1 MSAVPWSRSDAMP
14 RYFFHVRENEGIV
27 EDEEGLDF
35 PDLGAARAD
44 ALEAAREIM
53 VAHIRKGLDVSHWYF
68 EIADGSG
75 WPVMAVRFS
84 EAVRRAA

>member
-1 MSAVPWSRSDAMP
+1 MP
-14 RYFFHVRENEGIV
+14 RYFFHVHETEGIV

-53 VAHIRKGLDVSHWYF
+53 ATYIRKGLDVSHWSF
-68 EIADGSG
+68 EIADGSR
-75 WPVMAVRFS
+75 WPVMAVPFS